1 MTSKEIDQAPG
12 IRGPSPPGGDDVVR
26 VLQFTDSHLYG
37 DPAGTLAG
45 LNTLDALDRVLADAA
60 DRVRVAD
67 CVLATGDLVH
77 DATGAGYGLMVDRFG
92 ALGLPVHCLPGNHDE
107 PAAMER
113 HLNRGLVSTPKGVRY
128 GPWLLAL
135 LDSTIP
141 GEVGG
146 ALSDGELRALQSL
159 LDAHP
164 TSEVLVSLH
173 HHPVRIGSEWMD
185 RMGLANP
192 DALFEILDGHAG
204 VRGVLWGHIHQAF
217 EAERSGVRLMG
228 SPSTCIQFLPN
239 EDRFAIDPLAPG
251 YRWLDL
257 HPDGRIVSGVERIA
271 AVPGGLD
278 LATGGYA

>member
-1 MTSKEIDQAPG
+1 MTSEKIEQAPG
-12 IRGPSPPGGDDVVR
+12 VDRPSPVGGDDVVR

-45 LNTLDALDRVLADAA
+45 LNTLDALDRVLAAAA
-60 DRVRVAD
+60 DRVRTSD

-77 DATGAGYGLMVDRFG
+77 DATGRGYGLLAERFG
-92 ALGLPVHCLPGNHDE
+92 SLGLPIHCLPGNHDE
-107 PAAMER
+107 PAAMAR
-113 HLNRGLVSTPKGVRY
+113 HLNGGLVSMPRSVGY
-128 GPWLLAL
+128 GRWLLAL
-135 LDSTIP
+135 LDSTLP

-146 ALSDGELRALQSL
+146 ALSDGELRELQSL

-164 TSEVLVSLH
+164 TSQVLVSLH

-239 EDRFAIDPLAPG
+239 EDRFAIDLLAPG

-271 AVPGGLD
+271 AVPDGLD

>member
-1 MTSKEIDQAPG
+1 MTLEKIDQDPG
-12 IRGPSPPGGDDVVR
+12 VDDPSPPGDEGIVR

-45 LNTLDALDRVLADAA
+45 LNTLDALDRVLAAAA
-60 DRVRVAD
+60 DRVRVSD

-77 DATGAGYGLMVDRFG
+77 DATGTGYGLLAERFE

-113 HLNRGLVSTPKGVRY
+113 HLNRGLISMPKGVRY
-128 GPWLLAL
+128 GRWLLAL
-135 LDSTIP
+135 LDSTLP

-146 ALSDGELRALQSL
+146 ALSDRELREMQSL

-164 TSEVLVSLH
+164 TSQVLVSLH
-173 HHPVRIGSEWMD
+173 HQPVRIGSEWMD

-192 DALFEILDGHAG
+192 DPFFEILEGHAG
-204 VRGVLWGHIHQAF
+204 VRGVLWGHIHQVF
-217 EAERSGVRLMG
+217 DAERSGVRLMG